1 MPESPRSERAR
12 TPAGEAFDLGEFVA
26 TLERHRVLA
35 LIVAITV
42 IVAGMLWSSTRAPV
56 YRTTATL
63 KLEQESNSTG
73 MLSDL
78 AALTSAPAA
87 EGEMSIL
94 RSRALVEATVAESAE
109 ASFPAS
115 IFTPTTP
122 DDFRMDGI
130 IQMGLTTAVES
141 EDRLPLND
149 LWRALGWKSE
159 RTHRLFARIETGRE
173 ETSAS
178 IRVRF
183 PTLGRVL
190 LSIPSRKGLP
200 DRNATEFD
208 YQPGLAIEYSGSHL
222 RLRAVGDY
230 VGASYLVS
238 HRPLKQA
245 IDEFIGKMN
254 VEETSRNSGVIR
266 LTVSDSDPNRAAE
279 FANALGHN
287 YLLRSIRLGRSR
299 ATRTIDF
306 VDQQLEE
313 QKALL
318 EEAEREVV
326 ELQRANPSVIMV
338 SASAESLVERIAE
351 QEADRARLGLAHV
364 VLSEAIDLLDQGD
377 HEALARLSKEL
388 PDLVTL
394 SYLEAI
400 GTLGSE
406 AMALERSDVGATKGF
421 LERKL
426 EDLAVETH
434 ESSARLAALESAVTG
449 LRAGDSNAVSRLC
462 AQAPGI
468 AELDPITAQYLTES
482 ARIDAE
488 ISTLQGDLTPTNPRR
503 THLRDARRDLELK
516 VAERLDNLAT
526 GLRLA
531 ETDRAVLEDAFRESL
546 ASWPAEERER
556 IELAVCELVDG
567 VSRNLHAR
575 VESLESEEQGLVEQI
590 AVLEGELSSL
600 PERERTV
607 AGPLRRREAHAQVV
621 KLLLDCQ
628 QQAQL
633 SAATT
638 LPSAILIDPAIPHDE
653 RYSPRLFFYFVL
665 SCAAGVGLGILSAFG
680 RQALSGAI
688 FSQAEV
694 EDATGL
700 PVFGSI
706 PDFKHGYARVKRAPA
721 NFLPFRDDPEGP
733 IAEAYRSIRENLRF
747 ALKSGTPLRTLGVT
761 SCSPGEGKSTANISL
776 AMSFAGTR
784 QRVLLIDA
792 DMRKPSVHSSF
803 GIELRPGLGEVI
815 EKWVDWRACIRPSEY
830 PGLEI
835 LCAGDSEA
843 SPGEILRSAR
853 VPDLIAEWKAEY
865 DLVVFDLPPAL
876 AVADVE
882 ILAHEL
888 DAVILLYRSG
898 GAHRDVLTA
907 AARRL
912 TRVGAHV
919 LGAVVNAVRPTHSG
933 SSSHY
938 GRYGYGY
945 GEGYGRKRHSQ
956 KTA

>member
-1 MPESPRSERAR
+1 MPESRRSERAR
-12 TPAGEAFDLGEFVA
+12 AHAAEALDLGEFVA
-26 TLERHRVLA
+26 TLERHCKLA
-35 LIVAITV
+35 LAVAGSV
-42 IVAGMLWSSTRAPV
+42 IVAGMLWASTRVPV

-63 KLEQESNSTG
+63 KLEQESKSTG

-94 RSRALVEATVAESAE
+94 RSRALVEATVAEPAE
-109 ASFPAS
+109 WSPHDS
-115 IFTPTTP
+115 TFTPTNA

-130 IQMGLTTAVES
+130 IQMGLATEVES

-149 LWRALGWKSE
+149 LWCALGWKRA
-159 RTHRLFARIETGRE
+159 RTHRLFARIESPSEDARTR
-173 ETSAS
+173 

-183 PTLGRVL
+183 SSSSRVL
-190 LSIPSRKGLP
+190 LSIPSHQGLP

-208 YQPGLAIEYSGSHL
+208 YQPGLVIDYAGSNL
-222 RLRAVGDY
+222 RLQAVGDY
-230 VGASYLVS
+230 VGASFLVS
-238 HRPLKQA
+238 HRPVKQA
-245 IDEFIGKMN
+245 VDEFIAKLD

-266 LTVSDSDPNRAAE
+266 LTVSDSDPDRAAE

-306 VDQQLEE
+306 VDKQLEE
-313 QKALL
+313 QKTLL

-326 ELQRANPSVIMV
+326 ELQRVNPSVILV
-338 SASAESLVERIAE
+338 SASAESLVQRIAE
-351 QEADRARLGLAHV
+351 QETARARLGLTRVA
-364 VLSEAIDLLDQGD
+364 LSEATELLDRGD

-388 PDLVTL
+388 PDLISL

-400 GTLGSE
+400 GSLGSE
-406 AMALERSDVGATKGF
+406 AMALERSDIGATKGF
-421 LERKL
+421 LQRKL
-426 EDLAVETH
+426 EDLAIEEH
-434 ESSARLAALESAVTG
+434 ESSARLVALEAAVTA
-449 LRAGDSNAVSRLC
+449 LRAGDSNGISRLY

-468 AELDPITAQYLTES
+468 AALDPITGQYLTES

-488 ISTLQGDLTPTNPRR
+488 ISSLQGDLTPANPRW
-503 THLRDARRDLELK
+503 TQLTSARRDLELK
-516 VAERLDNLAT
+516 IAGRLDNLAA

-531 ETDRAVLEDAFRESL
+531 EGDRTALEGTFRASL
-546 ASWPAEERER
+546 ASWPVEERKR
-556 IELAVCELVDG
+556 IELAVSELVQG

-575 VESLESEEQGLVEQI
+575 IESLEGEETGLIAQI
-590 AVLEGELSSL
+590 AELEGELASL
-600 PERERTV
+600 PERERVV

-621 KLLLDCQ
+621 KLLLDSQ

-638 LPSAILIDPAIPHDE
+638 LPSAILIDPAIPPDGRH
-653 RYSPRLFFYFVL
+653 SPRLFFFFVL
-665 SCAAGVGLGILSAFG
+665 SCAAGVGLGILSAVG

-700 PVFGSI
+700 TVFGSI
-706 PDFKHGYARVKRAPA
+706 PDFRHGYARIKRARA
-721 NFLPFRDDPEGP
+721 DFLPLRDDPDGP
-733 IAEAYRSIRENLRF
+733 ISEAYRSIRENLRF
-747 ALKSGTPLRTLGVT
+747 ALKGDKPLRTLGVT

-776 AMSFAGTR
+776 AMSFAGTL
-784 QRVLLIDA
+784 QRVLLVDA

-803 GIELRPGLGEVI
+803 GIALQPGLSEVI
-815 EKWVDWRACIRPSEY
+815 EERADWHSCIRRSDY
-830 PGLEI
+830 TGLDL
-835 LCAGDSEA
+835 LCAGYSET
-843 SPGEILRSAR
+843 SPGELLRSAR
-853 VPDLIAEWKAEY
+853 VTNLITEWKAEY
-865 DLVVFDLPPAL
+865 DMVVFDLPPAL

-898 GAHRDVLTA
+898 GAHREVLSA
-907 AARRL
+907 AARKL
-912 TRVGAHV
+912 ARVGAHV

-945 GEGYGRKRHSQ
+945 GQGYGRRRTLQ
-956 KTA
+956 KSA